1 MLASA
6 PELSGAN
13 CSAPGVALLRAHA
26 VLLGERIDVQA
37 LSGDRLAPGAVFIQS
52 DSRARAIAFRHGT
65 LVTFDMPSAD
75 EQALIERVLTHVKD
89 AFPEHEQERVEIK
102 ICEEMPAVGVAE
114 ALSLPNRSHEVLLI
128 VGDVLAKSVSLARSE
143 SRIAAT
149 FERIEP
155 LAVDLQR
162 TGKVDRRSSELV
174 RQVAAMLL
182 IEHRMVGRLEIADKP
197 DLLWERPDLERVY
210 LALADEF
217 ELSER
222 DVVLKR
228 KLTLLNR
235 SAELFLNLLNEK
247 RSLRVEWYIVALIV
261 VEIALSLYEL
271 VLR

>member
-1 MLASA
+1 MLASFTDPA
-6 PELSGAN
+6 PVAASVRSQELA
-13 CSAPGVALLRAHA
+13 AHA
-26 VLLGERIDVQA
+26 ILLGERIDVQG
-37 LSGDRLAPGAVFIQS
+37 LVGDRLAPGAVLL
-52 DSRARAIAFRHGT
+52 RAESGAHAIAFRHGT
-65 LVTFDMPSAD
+65 LVCFDMSAT
-75 EQALIERVLTHVKD
+75 EESALLERMTPQVKD
-89 AFPEHEQERVEIK
+89 PFPEQERERVTLK
-102 ICEEMPAVGVAE
+102 ICEENQKSSD
-114 ALSLPNRSHEVLLI
+114 ALSLPSTSPEVLLI
-128 VGDVLAKSVSLARSE
+128 VADVLAKSVSLARSE
-143 SRIAAT
+143 ARIGVT

-155 LAVDLQR
+155 LAVHLQR

-210 LALADEF
+210 LALSDEF

-222 DVVLKR
+222 DTVLKR

-261 VEIALSLYEL
+261 VEIGLSVYEL
-271 VLR
+271 FSR

>member
-1 MLASA
+1 MVAS
-6 PELSGAN
+6 
-13 CSAPGVALLRAHA
+13 VADPPPNVGHPADVSVQA
-26 VLLGERIDVQA
+26 ILLGERIDVQR
-37 LSGDRLAPGAVFIQS
+37 LDGERLASGAVLLGS
-52 DSRARAIAFRHGT
+52 EAAPSAIVFRHGT
-65 LVTFDMPSAD
+65 VVCFDLSST
-75 EQALIERVLTHVKD
+75 EQNALIARLQHQVKD
-89 AFPEHEQERVEIK
+89 AFSDLEREGVTLK
-102 ICEEMPAVGVAE
+102 ICEETQLKVSDP
-114 ALSLPNRSHEVLLI
+114 LTLPNRSLEVLL
-128 VGDVLAKSVSLARSE
+128 VVADVLAKSVSLARSE
-143 SRIAAT
+143 SRIGAT

-155 LAVDLQR
+155 LAVHLER

-197 DLLWERPDLERVY
+197 ELLWERPDLERLY

-261 VEIALSLYEL
+261 VEIGLSVYDLL
-271 VLR
+271 ARG